1 MKKRFFSILL
11 SLCMVLMLFPVTA
24 FAEGNTDITISGPD
38 VVCAQQQYEFTVTA
52 ADGITLTG
60 EFGFDTGGKGSGS
73 TLTLDENG
81 VGHGVMP
88 TEWYDLQS
96 HTFELSANGRTAD
109 QRFVVGTKTVQVSS
123 DHIFVD
129 GICGCG
135 AKQLTI
141 TYEYDYGTLPED
153 QKNPETIVREPSG
166 TSIWLPDLE
175 DCGERQ
181 FLGWQVKNSDDLYVY
196 PADTEYAPSKSMTFV
211 AVYDEYIT
219 LTVPFTT
226 TVKLGGSTAPG
237 KTTFDLAV
245 VGTNAAEEDYA
256 AEENYADVTVSGSV
270 TTNGAGEYDGTLTFT
285 GPEWKLL
292 NMLNAGAFVQ
302 QVDEG
307 EEGWTY
313 DDTVWGVCLGKEIV
327 ALASTDEAAPAYS
340 VQVYTTIVE
349 DSDNGPY
356 YQINYTDPQDKMSFT
371 NIYTK
376 STTEPT
382 ETTKPTGTT
391 KPTSNTPTTNA
402 TTSVQTG
409 DNSNLML
416 WLVLLAVSAAGVI
429 GTGVY
434 SRRRRSSRTK

>member
-24 FAEGNTDITISGPD
+24 FAAGSSDSITINGPD
-38 VVCAQQQYEFTVTA
+38 KICAKQNYEFTVTA
-52 ADGITLTG
+52 ADGVTLDKK
-60 EFGFDTGGKGSGS
+60 FGHASDFSGS
-73 TLTLDENG
+73 DIELTIGEDG
-81 VGHGVMP
+81 VGHGVVP
-88 TEWYDLQS
+88 ATYYDPN
-96 HTFELSANGRTAD
+96 TNGFDVIAHGTTAD
-109 QRFVVGTKTVQVSS
+109 GKPVSTTKHVEVSPE
-123 DHIFVD
+123 HIYENGV
-129 GICGCG
+129 CGCG
-135 AKQLTI
+135 AVLTYI
-141 TYEYDYGTLPED
+141 VEYNGGAEFGLYADVKTHGKDLTLSSETFKRAGYIQAGWKDSDGNFYELGGVYSTDED
-153 QKNPETIVREPSG
+153 VTM
-166 TSIWLPDLE
+166 
-175 DCGERQ
+175 
-181 FLGWQVKNSDDLYVY
+181 Y
-196 PADTEYAPSKSMTFV
+196 PVWDK
-211 AVYDEYIT
+211 I

-226 TVKLGGSTAPG
+226 TVALGDVGVPG
-237 KTTFDLAV
+237 ETTFNLAV
-245 VGTNAAEEDYA
+245 IGSGANDMDIS
-256 AEENYADVTVSGSV
+256 DVTVSGSV

-391 KPTSNTPTTNA
+391 KPTSNTQTTNA

>member
-11 SLCMVLMLFPVTA
+11 SLCMMLMLFPVTA
-24 FAEGNTDITISGPD
+24 FAEEEPTITINGPD
-38 VVCAQQQYEFTVTA
+38 VVCAQQQYKFTVTA

-81 VGHGVMP
+81 VGHGVMS

-141 TYEYDYGTLPED
+141 TYEYDYGTLPEG
-153 QKNPETIVREPSG
+153 QENPDTIALEPSG
-166 TSIWLPDLE
+166 TSICLPDLE

-181 FLGWQVKNSDDLYVY
+181 FLGWQIKNSDDIDVY
-196 PADTEYAPSKSMTFV
+196 PADTKYCPCESMTFV
-211 AVYDEYIT
+211 AVYEEYIT

-226 TVKLGGSTAPG
+226 TVKLGGSAAPG

-256 AEENYADVTVSGSV
+256 TEENYADVTVSGSV

-285 GPEWKLL
+285 GPEWQLWY
-292 NMLNAGAFVQ
+292 MLSEGAFVQ
-302 QVDEG
+302 QVDAG

-313 DDTVWGVCLGKEIV
+313 DNTVWGLSLEEKEIV
-327 ALASTDEAAPAYS
+327 PLASTDDAAPTYS

-356 YQINYTDPQDKMSFT
+356 YQINDTDPQDKMRFT

-382 ETTKPTGTT
+382 ETT

-434 SRRRRSSRTK
+434 SRRRRSFRTK

>member
-24 FAEGNTDITISGPD
+24 FADDEPTITINGPAK
-38 VVCAQQQYEFTVTA
+38 VCAQQDYEFTVTA
-52 ADGITLTG
+52 SAGV
-60 EFGFDTGGKGSGS
+60 
-73 TLTLDENG
+73 TLDETFGYDLGVMGSAMELTIDEYG
-81 VGHGVMP
+81 VGHGVLP
-88 TEWYDLQS
+88 AAYYAPAT
-96 HTFELSANGRTAD
+96 NGFDVIAHGTTAD
-109 QRFVVGTKTVQVSS
+109 GTPVSTTKHVEVS
-123 DHIFVD
+123 PEHIYKD
-129 GICGCG
+129 GVCGCG

-196 PADTEYAPSKSMTFV
+196 PADTVYVPSKSMTFV

-226 TVKLGGSTAPG
+226 TVKLGGSAAPG

-256 AEENYADVTVSGSV
+256 VEENYADVTVSGGTV
-270 TTNGAGEYDGTLTFT
+270 TTDGAGSYTGTMTFT
-285 GPEWKLL
+285 GAEKDLWL
-292 NMLNAGAFVQ
+292 MLSEGAFVQ
-302 QVDEG
+302 QVNGG

-313 DDTVWGVCLGKEIV
+313 DDTVWGLIMQQGPAEYAMSDDMADTGYTVIV
-327 ALASTDEAAPAYS
+327 VPAVRDDAGNYSIDWEAIDWNAE
-340 VQVYTTIVE
+340 QLNE
-349 DSDNGPY
+349 
-356 YQINYTDPQDKMSFT
+356 MSFT

-382 ETTKPTGTT
+382 KPTA
-391 KPTSNTPTTNA
+391 STPTTNA

-416 WLVLLAVSAAGVI
+416 WLVLLAVSAASVI

-434 SRRRRSSRTK
+434 SRRRRSSQAK

>member
-11 SLCMVLMLFPVTA
+11 SLCLVLMLFPATA
-24 FAEGNTDITISGPD
+24 FAEGPADSITINGPD
-38 VVCAQQQYEFTVTA
+38 EVCAQQDYEFTVTA
-52 ADGITLTG
+52 ADGVTLDKD
-60 EFGFDTGGKGSGS
+60 FGYDTGLSGDSVKLTIDEDGVGLGVMSAEWYDQHTNYFEVIAHGTTKDGTPVS
-73 TLTLDENG
+73 TTKRVEVSPKHIFNENG
-81 VGHGVMP
+81 V
-88 TEWYDLQS
+88 
-96 HTFELSANGRTAD
+96 
-109 QRFVVGTKTVQVSS
+109 
-123 DHIFVD
+123 
-129 GICGCG
+129 CGCG

-141 TYEYDYGTLPED
+141 TYEYDYGTLPEG

-181 FLGWQVKNSDDLYVY
+181 FLGWQIKNSDDIDVY
-196 PADTEYAPSKSMTFV
+196 PADTEYCPCESMTFV
-211 AVYDEYIT
+211 AVYEEYIT

-226 TVKLGGSTAPG
+226 TVKLGGSAAPG

-270 TTNGAGEYDGTLTFT
+270 TTNGAGDYEGILTFT
-285 GPEWKLL
+285 GPEWQLWY
-292 NMLNAGAFVQ
+292 MLSKGAFVQ
-302 QVDEG
+302 QVDAG

-313 DDTVWGVCLGKEIV
+313 DDTVWGLSLEEKEIV
-327 ALASTDEAAPAYS
+327 PLASTDDAAPAYS
-340 VQVYTTIVE
+340 VQVYTTKVE

-356 YQINYTDPQDKMSFT
+356 YQINYTDPQDKMRFT

-382 ETTKPTGTT
+382 GTT
-391 KPTSNTPTTNA
+391 KPTASTPTTNA

>member
-24 FAEGNTDITISGPD
+24 FAEDPSGSITINGPNK
-38 VVCAQQQYEFTVTA
+38 VCAKQDYKFTVTPP
-52 ADGITLTG
+52 DGVTLA
-60 EFGFDTGGKGSGS
+60 EKFGHDTGNNGSDIE
-73 TLTLDENG
+73 LTIDEDG
-81 VGHGVMP
+81 VGHGVVP
-88 TEWYDLQS
+88 ATYYDPK
-96 HTFELSANGRTAD
+96 TNGFDVIAHGTTAD
-109 QRFVVGTKTVQVSS
+109 GTPVSTTKHVEVS
-123 DHIFVD
+123 PEHIYED
-129 GICGCG
+129 GVCGCG
-135 AKQLTI
+135 AVLTYI
-141 TYEYDYGTLPED
+141 VEYDGGAEFGLYADVKTHGKNLTLSS
-153 QKNPETIVREPSG
+153 ETFKRAGYIQ
-166 TSIWLPDLE
+166 T
-175 DCGERQ
+175 
-181 FLGWQVKNSDDLYVY
+181 GWQGSDGEFYELGGVY
-196 PADTEYAPSKSMTFV
+196 STDANVTMYPVWDK
-211 AVYDEYIT
+211 I

-226 TVKLGGSTAPG
+226 TVALGDVGVPG
-237 KTTFDLAV
+237 ETTFNLTVIGSGANDM
-245 VGTNAAEEDYA
+245 GIS
-256 AEENYADVTVSGSV
+256 DVTVSGSV

-313 DDTVWGVCLGKEIV
+313 DDTVWGVCLEKEIV
-327 ALASTDEAAPAYS
+327 ALAFADDEEPDFS

-356 YQINYTDPQDKMSFT
+356 YQINYNAPQDKMRFT

-376 STTEPT
+376 STTE
-382 ETTKPTGTT
+382 PTGTT

-434 SRRRRSSRTK
+434 SRRRRSSWTK